1 MSPRLEFALEIAY
14 RAGRSTLASFNVGT
28 AVEIKSD
35 HSPVTAA
42 DRNAEALIRKAITQT
57 YPGEAILGEEEGES
71 GSGIDR
77 WVVDPIDG
85 TKSFICGVPLYGTL
99 ISFERDGEPLLGV
112 AYFPALDQMVYAEKG
127 GGAYC
132 NGRKAHVSRRSDVS
146 RSTFCSGG
154 HNTMERCGRLGPFM
168 RIAKDALATRTWG
181 DAYGHALVATGRV
194 EAMVDPLV
202 ARWDISA
209 MIVIV
214 EEAGGTLTD
223 FKGGRNPSNQAIS
236 SNGHMHPYLLECFA
250 D

>member
-1 MSPRLEFALEIAY
+1 MA
-14 RAGRSTLASFNVGT
+14 TFNVGA

-35 HSPVTAA
+35 HSPVTEA
-42 DRNAEALIRKAITQT
+42 DRNAESLIRKAIGQK
-57 YPGEAILGEEEGES
+57 YPTEAILGEEEGES
-71 GSGIDR
+71 GTGSDR

-99 ISFERDGEPLLGV
+99 ISFERGGEPELGV

-127 GGAYC
+127 QGAYC
-132 NGRKAHVSRRSDVS
+132 NGRRAQVSRRGDVS

-168 RIAKDALATRTWG
+168 NIAKDALATRTWG

-194 EAMVDPLV
+194 EAMVDPLI

-214 EEAGGTLTD
+214 EEAGGRVTD
-223 FKGGRNPSNQAIS
+223 FKGMRNPTDQALS
-236 SNGHMHPYLLECFA
+236 SNGHLHPYLLECFK